1 MSGHLEQ
8 ARGRARLEHSRPG
21 DAKKRETTTGG
32 PSKRRPGAAGSAGA
46 IPPPPARRCPIYML
60 QGRHEAS
67 PELDADWTLSED
79 WAEEQ
84 QLREARSKLIKTQL
98 LEGTAVCYR
107 SSGWS
112 LCPRVRSNDQTTY
125 EPVTSADMVQVDDIV
140 SCEVQPANRFYA
152 HLLMR
157 MEWCNGNW
165 LFTISKRGWENG
177 W

>member
-8 ARGRARLEHSRPG
+8 TRGRARLEHSRPG
-21 DAKKRETTTGG
+21 DAKKRKRTTGG
-32 PSKRRPGAAGSAGA
+32 PSKRHRDAAGSAGA

-60 QGRHEAS
+60 QGRREAS
-67 PELDADWTLSED
+67 PELDFDWTPSED

-84 QLREARSKLIKTQL
+84 QLSEARSRLIKTQL

-125 EPVTSADMVQVDDIV
+125 EPVTSADIVQVDD
-140 SCEVQPANRFYA
+140 VQLANRFYA
-152 HLLMR
+152 HLLR
-157 MEWCNGNW
+157 HREWCNGSW
-165 LFTISKRGWENG
+165 LCTVSKRGWENG

>member
-1 MSGHLEQ
+1 
-8 ARGRARLEHSRPG
+8 
-21 DAKKRETTTGG
+21 
-32 PSKRRPGAAGSAGA
+32 
-46 IPPPPARRCPIYML
+46 ML

-67 PELDADWTLSED
+67 PELDVDWTLSED

-125 EPVTSADMVQVDDIV
+125 APVNLNADMVQVDDIV
-140 SCEVQPANRFYA
+140 FCEVQTSNRFYA
-152 HLLMR
+152 HLVKNKYLQGGK
-157 MEWCNGNW
+157 WASW
-165 LFTISKRGWENG
+165 LRTCRAWANG
-177 W
+177 WCRIEHMCGKLIECVS